1 MKKILINDYG
11 SVDVLFDVE
20 EPLPT
25 ITENELLIKLVA
37 AGINDVDVVIRKNGF
52 PETVQNQKEL
62 LHSLGN
68 EFSGV
73 VTQVGDNI
81 TKFEV
86 GDHVIGL
93 NSLETYSEYIVVD
106 ENNLVAKV
114 PNDANLLPLGGLT
127 VVSITAW
134 SAVILNGE
142 VQPDQRVL
150 IHGGAGGV
158 GSMAIQLA
166 KNAGAYVITTA
177 SAKDRAYLESLGAD
191 EVIDYRNEDFTNIVK
206 DIDLVVHTVDKETQ
220 EKSFDVIK
228 SGGKLIS
235 VSIVP
240 DQEKVKEYDIEAKFV
255 RGDVRSETLASILAL
270 YFDKKLLLHIN
281 KLYPFSLENVKFA
294 QVEFEKG
301 PNRGK
306 RIIEFNNK

>member
-62 LHSLGN
+62 PHSLGN

-106 ENNLVAKV
+106 ENKLVAKV

-150 IHGGAGGV
+150 IHGGCWGC
-158 GSMAIQLA
+158 
-166 KNAGAYVITTA
+166 
-177 SAKDRAYLESLGAD
+177 R
-191 EVIDYRNEDFTNIVK
+191 
-206 DIDLVVHTVDKETQ
+206 
-220 EKSFDVIK
+220 
-228 SGGKLIS
+228 
-235 VSIVP
+235 
-240 DQEKVKEYDIEAKFV
+240 
-255 RGDVRSETLASILAL
+255 
-270 YFDKKLLLHIN
+270 
-281 KLYPFSLENVKFA
+281 
-294 QVEFEKG
+294 
-301 PNRGK
+301 
-306 RIIEFNNK
+306 

>member
-1 MKKILINDYG
+1 M
-11 SVDVLFDVE
+11 
-20 EPLPT
+20 
-25 ITENELLIKLVA
+25 
-37 AGINDVDVVIRKNGF
+37 
-52 PETVQNQKEL
+52 
-62 LHSLGN
+62 
-68 EFSGV
+68 
-73 VTQVGDNI
+73 
-81 TKFEV
+81 
-86 GDHVIGL
+86 
-93 NSLETYSEYIVVD
+93 
-106 ENNLVAKV
+106 
-114 PNDANLLPLGGLT
+114 LPLGGLT

-228 SGGKLIS
+228 PGGKLIS

>member
-1 MKKILINDYG
+1 MKKIMLNNYG
-11 SVDVLFDVE
+11 SEDVLFDVE
-20 EPLPT
+20 ESLPT
-25 ITENELLIKLVA
+25 IKENEMLIKLVA
-37 AGINDVDVVIRKNGF
+37 AGVNDVDVVIRKNGF
-52 PETVQNQKEL
+52 PETYKNRKEL
-62 LHSLGN
+62 PHSLGN

-86 GDHVIGL
+86 GDHVLGL
-93 NSLETYSEYIVVD
+93 NSLETYTEYIVVD

-114 PNDANLLPLGGLT
+114 PKDADLVPLGGLT

-142 VQPDQRVL
+142 VQADQRVL

-177 SAKDRAYLESLGAD
+177 SAKDKAYLESLGAD
-191 EVIDYRNEDFTNIVK
+191 EVIDYRNEDFTNMVN

-220 EKSFDVIK
+220 ERSYDVIK
-228 SGGKLIS
+228 PGGKLIS

-240 DQEKVKEYDIEAKFV
+240 DEDKVKEYDIEAKFV
-255 RGDVRSETLASILAL
+255 RGDVRSETLSSILDL
-270 YFDKKLLLHIN
+270 YFDKKLLLHVD
-281 KLYPFSLENVKFA
+281 KLYLFSLENVKSA
-294 QVEFEKG
+294 QVDFEKG

-306 RIIEFNNK
+306 RIIKFNEK

>member
-62 LHSLGN
+62 PHSLGN

-206 DIDLVVHTVDKETQ
+206 DIDLVVHTVDQETQ

>member
-62 LHSLGN
+62 PHSLGN

-114 PNDANLLPLGGLT
+114 PNDADLLPLGGLT

-228 SGGKLIS
+228 PGGKLIS

>member
-62 LHSLGN
+62 PHSLGN